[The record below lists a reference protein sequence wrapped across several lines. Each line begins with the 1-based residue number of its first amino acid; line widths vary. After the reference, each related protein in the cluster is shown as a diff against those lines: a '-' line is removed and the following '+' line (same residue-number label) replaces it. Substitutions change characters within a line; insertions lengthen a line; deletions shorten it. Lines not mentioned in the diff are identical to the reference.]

1 MHPLRPLFSLMTATR
16 RGRNGAVVM
25 VLVLALAARVAA
37 VEPLRTYPTL
47 ALKDGRQLSAVRII
61 NYTTTD
67 VLVRHEGGATSLSTA
82 VLPARV
88 LTDLHLPTP
97 QAVAARPVDPAFG
110 ALADKVAV
118 ADSAAPTLPRSSAG
132 PASAEPSR
140 LAATGAALV
149 PVGER
154 LVPADRMSIEPAI
167 GVPSKSGPVTFTG
180 RVAVTLPSRE
190 THLLGDVEVR
200 AYPAGLLTRYLAQ
213 ARAKSEELAQ
223 QLRLEATAAA
233 REGRS
238 ADSAALTARAKQVA
252 DQYLTFLPTT
262 PHTARSDAYGY
273 FTLRHDLRDMRLVA
287 VGRIN
292 VARGEWNYA
301 WIGLAPG
308 EDSLLTEANA
318 TLVSPPGST
327 GTRFAA
333 R

>member
-1 MHPLRPLFSLMTATR
+1 
-16 RGRNGAVVM
+16 M
-25 VLVLALAARVAA
+25 VGLLVLTLAARVAA
-37 VEPLRTYPTL
+37 VEALRTYPTL

-61 NYTTTD
+61 NYSTTD
-67 VLVRHEGGATSLSTA
+67 VLVRHAGGATSISTEL
-82 VLPARV
+82 LPAHV
-88 LTDLHLPTP
+88 LTELHLPTP
-97 QAVAARPVDPAFG
+97 QPAALMPVDPAFI
-110 ALADKVAV
+110 ALANKVAV
-118 ADSAAPTLPRSSAG
+118 ADSASPHSARASASSESPT
-132 PASAEPSR
+132 SAEPSR
-140 LAATGAALV
+140 VAAGTTLA

-154 LVPADRMSIEPAI
+154 MPSVDRSLLEPA
-167 GVPSKSGPVTFTG
+167 PAPKAGPVTFTG

-200 AYPAGLLTRYLAQ
+200 AYPADLLTRYLAQ
-213 ARAKSEELAQ
+213 ARAKSAELAQ
-223 QLRLEATAAA
+223 QLHSEASVAAQ
-233 REGRS
+233 EGRS

-273 FTLRHDLRDMRLVA
+273 FTLCHDLRDMRLVA

-292 VARGEWNYA
+292 VANGEWNYA
-301 WIGLAPG
+301 WIGLTPG

-318 TLVSPPGST
+318 TLISAPGPT